1 MLTLRKNINSMVIE
15 RPPII
20 KKEELF
26 RAIISLHDRQI
37 EEIVERIN
45 DSFNYWDAV
54 KYKKCPVGYTPKQ
67 LWTLVKVS
75 RLKNSMKVWGKY
87 GVNLS
92 LTNMM
97 QKMCHEFDMSFGGRW
112 GSDSTI
118 DPNNK
123 EQYLVSSLMEEAIY
137 SSQMEGAATT
147 RKVAKEMLKKKMTP
161 RDKSH
166 NDSILC
172 IVSWYVLRNLPVVAQ
187 PRDFVTHKDD
197 SKYVHNRL
205 LEDAA
210 CQSTYSSSSSSHQSS
225 SLIGQICSSSYPLS
239 VSIQ

>member
-1 MLTLRKNINSMVIE
+1 MKAIVS
-15 RPPII
+15 PPNM
-20 KKEELF
+20 
-26 RAIISLHDRQI
+26 QI

-45 DSFNYWDAV
+45 NSFDYWDTV
-54 KYKKCPVGYTPKQ
+54 KYKKCPAGYTPTR
-67 LWTLVKVS
+67 LWTFVKAS
-75 RLKNSMKVWGKY
+75 RLKSMVKVWGKY

-92 LTNMM
+92 LTNVM
-97 QKMCHEFDMSFGGRW
+97 QRMCHEFDMLWGRSW
-112 GSDSTI
+112 GADAIIDSK
-118 DPNNK
+118 NK

-172 IVSWYVLRNLPVVAQ
+172 IV
-187 PRDFVTHKDD
+187 THKDD

-210 CQSTYSSSSSSHQSS
+210 CRSTYSSSSSSHQSS